1 MSALTPLLLDYDNAA
16 RLLGMTRAALRDLVY
31 VTAVRLRSSLAAGRC
46 SPTATSRPGRR
57 APHACPSAFGC
68 RPPEA
73 KAGKAEHR
81 RQDRPRRTVTCRTL
95 ILVPSRGF
103 SPLTTVKAFFPA
115 QVDCQSRH
123 EDRTGNSPTADR
135 RA

>member
-31 VTAVRLRSSLAAGRC
+31 RHRG
-46 SPTATSRPGRR
+46 PATVKLGRR
-57 APHACPSAFGC
+57 TLFAYRDLEAWVDAHRMPAPSAFGC

-81 RQDRPRRTVTCRTL
+81 RQDRPR
-95 ILVPSRGF
+95 
-103 SPLTTVKAFFPA
+103 
-115 QVDCQSRH
+115 
-123 EDRTGNSPTADR
+123 
-135 RA
+135 